1 MDKDQIKKSILEKP
15 ATETC
20 EKIIKEL
27 IKSEQGFS
35 NLYSLFDEFSSY
47 EEEYLRIF
55 AALGFGYLTLLNEC
69 DLELVFA
76 AIEKMAGDWS
86 GKVLTYGVTS
96 AVYMFFA
103 NQAGFLSQKFN
114 VKDYSKDNPILYKIY
129 LVSYSK
135 YICKKGEKSLVN
147 IFLSEIDKNIVT
159 DDLDIQSGLSTAINT
174 IGTKYTSDVVVYFEK
189 WVALKNVNTYWILR
203 DVLDKKFGKSITPDH
218 KDDLIRRMNDQE
230 RERIIQIAEKF
241 QQPESKAK
249 VRYEETFVQTLLHH
263 INVFNLPFNWG
274 ANPYR
279 GCVHA
284 CDYCYG
290 RTSHEYLGHTKEE
303 FERVIYIKVNAA
315 EALERNISTPKW
327 KKQKN
332 KLVNLGTVTDPYQ
345 SIDEK
350 YEITRKVLEKF
361 YYHQNPVVLTTKSD
375 LIVRD
380 VDILKKLGK
389 LTNVVFSIPSFDQK
403 FIDII
408 EKGAPPISRRLE
420 AIEQLKKA
428 GVVVGVLLIP
438 IMPYM
443 NDNKDDIRNIVKTL
457 AEYKV
462 DYVIPDIL
470 NLRGDVKHK
479 MDYFLNNHY
488 PSLIE
493 PYKKLYCYGKNNDYA
508 DKKYYKDIFDFLMK
522 DCLKQYNLNDYSK
535 MIKGKWQ

>member
-1 MDKDQIKKSILEKP
+1 
-15 ATETC
+15 
-20 EKIIKEL
+20 
-27 IKSEQGFS
+27 
-35 NLYSLFDEFSSY
+35 
-47 EEEYLRIF
+47 
-55 AALGFGYLTLLNEC
+55 
-69 DLELVFA
+69 
-76 AIEKMAGDWS
+76 
-86 GKVLTYGVTS
+86 
-96 AVYMFFA
+96 
-103 NQAGFLSQKFN
+103 
-114 VKDYSKDNPILYKIY
+114 
-129 LVSYSK
+129 
-135 YICKKGEKSLVN
+135 
-147 IFLSEIDKNIVT
+147 
-159 DDLDIQSGLSTAINT
+159 
-174 IGTKYTSDVVVYFEK
+174 
-189 WVALKNVNTYWILR
+189 
-203 DVLDKKFGKSITPDH
+203 
-218 KDDLIRRMNDQE
+218 
-230 RERIIQIAEKF
+230 
-241 QQPESKAK
+241 
-249 VRYEETFVQTLLHH
+249 
-263 INVFNLPFNWG
+263 
-274 ANPYR
+274 
-279 GCVHA
+279 
-284 CDYCYG
+284 
-290 RTSHEYLGHTKEE
+290 LGHTKEE